1 MSGMRDVII
10 IEAHL
15 FVVLGGSNTLHFSSF
30 CGACF
35 KEGSL
40 IEDSECGCL
49 SHHATIVESLG
60 PSLWVVMFGI
70 IYFVEIYN
78 PNFDNIFNDIF

>member
-1 MSGMRDVII
+1 MGDPTLCTSQV
-10 IEAHL
+10 
-15 FVVLGGSNTLHFSSF
+15 FVVPVSR
-30 CGACF
+30 
-35 KEGSL
+35 KVSL

-49 SHHATIVESLG
+49 SHHVTIVESLG
-60 PSLWVVMFGI
+60 PPLWVVMFGI